1 MTDFTDA
8 IIKQANW
15 DTAKVREKVQ
25 RDIDA
30 HIAAVRTS
38 KLSELTTTY
47 EVLVLVIVPSIR
59 NIIYGHIL

>member
-1 MTDFTDA
+1 MIDFSDA

-30 HIAAVRTS
+30 HISAVRSS
-38 KLSELTTTY
+38 KLSELTTYY
-47 EVLVLVIVPSIR
+47 EVLLLVIGPEK
-59 NIIYGHIL
+59 